1 MNAARRVNLR
11 DIAEASGVSIQTVS
25 RAVRGL
31 DVVAEPTRSRVMEA
45 VERLGYRPNL
55 AARALVTRDKLVLKL
70 GRRPVI
76 AARFAILS
84 PERLQSLLAPQT

>member
-31 DVVAEPTRSRVMEA
+31 DVVEEPTRSRV
-45 VERLGYRPNL
+45 
-55 AARALVTRDKLVLKL
+55 
-70 GRRPVI
+70 I
-76 AARFAILS
+76 
-84 PERLQSLLAPQT
+84 

>member
-25 RAVRGL
+25 RVVRGL

-55 AARALVTRDKLVLKL
+55 AARSLSAHRTGQVH
-70 GRRPVI
+70 VI
-76 AARFAILS
+76 VAMPLYHGHAMTFVSIC
-84 PERLQSLLAPQT
+84 

>member
-31 DVVAEPTRSRVMEA
+31 DVVAEPTRSRVMVPSSA
-45 VERLGYRPNL
+45 WATAPTSPRARCRR
-55 AARALVTRDKLVLKL
+55 AARARCT
-70 GRRPVI
+70 
-76 AARFAILS
+76 
-84 PERLQSLLAPQT
+84 